1 MTDKTELNIANQY
14 FRLAIEYTKQTK
26 LDQAIEAYHSAILID
41 SEQASVYN
49 NLGFLYAQKGNLFKA
64 VQSYLNTINHSKGCL
79 IEIEKGIPPGSGIGS
94 SAASAAAALVGINE
108 LMDKPLS
115 T

>member
-1 MTDKTELNIANQY
+1 MTDKTELDIANQY

-64 VQSYLNTINHSKGCL
+64 VQSYLKAIQIDYQKFGF
-79 IEIEKGIPPGSGIGS
+79 IR
-94 SAASAAAALVGINE
+94 
-108 LMDKPLS
+108 
-115 T
+115 

>member
-49 NLGFLYAQKGNLFKA
+49 NLGLLYAQKGNLFKA
-64 VQSYLNTINHSKGCL
+64 VQSYLKEAANVEYNSISLGL
-79 IEIEKGIPPGSGIGS
+79 MIMEKS
-94 SAASAAAALVGINE
+94 
-108 LMDKPLS
+108 LS
-115 T
+115 LQPQMIIFDLYIKCNCI